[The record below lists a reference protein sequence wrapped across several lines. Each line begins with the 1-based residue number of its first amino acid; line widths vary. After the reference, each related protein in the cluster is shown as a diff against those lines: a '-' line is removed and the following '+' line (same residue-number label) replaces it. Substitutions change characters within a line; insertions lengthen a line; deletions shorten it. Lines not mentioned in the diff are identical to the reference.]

1 MRRAQPS
8 PARRPPRHSRWRAP
22 LRWQRR
28 QVRQIASLPAATPRQ
43 EDRDDSR
50 LWAASGRNL
59 ASAVVGSVA
68 LPMIKLA
75 NDFVNDQTHGRDREL
90 DLEEMHRIGYEG
102 VGAANRR
109 LRNGFLEAR
118 SSYQGYADMLAE
130 EGHDEMSD

>member
-1 MRRAQPS
+1 M
-8 PARRPPRHSRWRAP
+8 
-22 LRWQRR
+22 
-28 QVRQIASLPAATPRQ
+28 PAATPRQ

-59 ASAVVGSVA
+59 ASAVVGNVA

-102 VGAANRR
+102 VGVANRR